1 MANKFTL
8 KWHGVEVYY
17 TIGATPGIPALI
29 YQDQTMSKDFQASAI
44 HTDSTT
50 LGSLVTVPLEL
61 TVDAGGTTFSFFLP
75 NVDVPMGKAVEFKT
89 IGIYKEVRGPVVLP
103 AKQTVTWRTI
113 PMHGTAETVI
123 VPLEQP
129 AAS

>member
-8 KWHGVEVYY
+8 KGHEVEVYY
-17 TIGATPGIPALI
+17 IIGATPGIPALI
-29 YQDQTMSKDFQASAI
+29 YKDRTTSKNFQMNEI

-50 LGSLVTVPLEL
+50 LGSLVTVSLEV
-61 TVDAGGTTFSFFLP
+61 TIDAGGTTFSSFLP
-75 NVDVPMGKAVEFKT
+75 NVDVPTGKEVAFKT

-103 AKQTVTWRTI
+103 AQQTITWHTI
-113 PMHGTAETVI
+113 PLHGTAETVV
-123 VPLEQP
+123 VPLAQP